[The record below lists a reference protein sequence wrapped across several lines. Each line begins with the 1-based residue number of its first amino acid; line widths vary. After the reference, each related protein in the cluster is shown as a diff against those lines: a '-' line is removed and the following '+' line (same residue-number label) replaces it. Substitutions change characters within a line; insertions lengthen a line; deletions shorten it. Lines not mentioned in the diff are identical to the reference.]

1 MKNLFLILSTVILL
15 VLFGFT
21 ESKSPELKN
30 DADLSI
36 VSLDN
41 VERAGDGWRWVE
53 VTCPSGEKGWSC
65 LIGFYPFYSYCTD
78 YQKRIGTTCIIPMNP
93 DPFDPNL

>member
-1 MKNLFLILSTVILL
+1 MKKLFLILSTVILL

-30 DADLSI
+30 DAELSI

-41 VERAGDGWRWVE
+41 VERSGDSWRWVQ
-53 VTCPSGEKGWSC
+53 VTCPGGSIGWSC
-65 LIGFYPFYSYCTD
+65 LFCFYPHCLKCTD
-78 YQKRIGTTCIIPMNP
+78 YQKRIGTTCVIPMTP
-93 DPFDPNL
+93 EPFDPNL